1 MSCCNIEC
9 STIEKQPQDTTSS
22 STSSS
27 TSPATSTTP
36 SLTTSSTTTILSI
49 KEQLKTLS
57 VEERYNLLNTIN
69 MEERVSF
76 IKQQQQLAKD
86 EEDKITQCPL
96 FKKMVSMN
104 NELQDLRMEL
114 QKLKN
119 KSNETKVT
127 ENTMRCPY
135 SMFRINQVNQT
146 NQSYLNEEELCN
158 ELTESC
164 TSSFSWWSTIM
175 FIVFMLFVLTA
186 KPSKHCEQFMST
198 VM

>member
-1 MSCCNIEC
+1 MSECTMEC
-9 STIEKQPQDTTSS
+9 STIEKQPESTITPT
-22 STSSS
+22 STSC
-27 TSPATSTTP
+27 
-36 SLTTSSTTTILSI
+36 I

-57 VEERYNLLNTIN
+57 VEERYNLLNVIN

-76 IKQQQQLAKD
+76 IKQQQQIAKD

-96 FKKMVSMN
+96 FKKVVSMN
-104 NELQDLRMEL
+104 NEMQDLKMEL

-119 KSNETKVT
+119 KSKEPT
-127 ENTMRCPY
+127 TMKCPY
-135 SMFRINQVNQT
+135 SMFKINQV

-186 KPSKHCEQFMST
+186 KPSKNCEQFFTT

>member
-1 MSCCNIEC
+1 MSDCKMEC
-9 STIEKQPQDTTSS
+9 STIEKQPQLC
-22 STSSS
+22 
-27 TSPATSTTP
+27 TSPSP
-36 SLTTSSTTTILSI
+36 SPSCI

-57 VEERYNLLNTIN
+57 VEERYNLLNAIN

-76 IKQQQQLAKD
+76 IKQQQQLAKE

-104 NELQDLRMEL
+104 NELQELRMDL

-119 KSNETKVT
+119 KST
-127 ENTMRCPY
+127 EPTMKCPY
-135 SMFRINQVNQT
+135 SMFKINQVNQ
-146 NQSYLNEEELCN
+146 NYLSDAELCN

-186 KPSKHCEQFMST
+186 KPSKHCEKFFTTSM
-198 VM
+198 

>member
-1 MSCCNIEC
+1 MSECKMEC
-9 STIEKQPQDTTSS
+9 STIELQAQQAQPTNSS
-22 STSSS
+22 S
-27 TSPATSTTP
+27 
-36 SLTTSSTTTILSI
+36 SI
-49 KEQLKTLS
+49 KEQLKTLT
-57 VEERYNLLNTIN
+57 VEERYNLLNVIN

-76 IKQQQQLAKD
+76 IKKQQQLAKD

-119 KSNETKVT
+119 KSNET
-127 ENTMRCPY
+127 TMKCPY
-135 SMFRINQVNQT
+135 SMFKFNQQNQLT
-146 NQSYLNEEELCN
+146 QDYLNEADLCN

-175 FIVFMLFVLTA
+175 FIVFFLFIITA
-186 KPSKHCEQFMST
+186 KPSKHCEQFFTT

>member
-1 MSCCNIEC
+1 MSSCTMEC
-9 STIEKQPQDTTSS
+9 STIEKQPE
-22 STSSS
+22 STITP
-27 TSPATSTTP
+27 TSP
-36 SLTTSSTTTILSI
+36 LSI

-57 VEERYNLLNTIN
+57 VDERYNLLNVIN

-96 FKKMVSMN
+96 FKKVVSMN
-104 NELQDLRMEL
+104 NEMQDLKIEL

-119 KSNETKVT
+119 KSKEPT
-127 ENTMRCPY
+127 TMKCPY
-135 SMFRINQVNQT
+135 SMFKINQINQT
-146 NQSYLNEEELCN
+146 NQSYLSEDELCN

-175 FIVFMLFVLTA
+175 FIVFFLFLVTA
-186 KPSKHCEQFMST
+186 KPSKNCEQFFTT

>member
-1 MSCCNIEC
+1 MEC
-9 STIEKQPQDTTSS
+9 SSSTIEKQSEGIMT
-22 STSSS
+22 
-27 TSPATSTTP
+27 TSTTSTSAP
-36 SLTTSSTTTILSI
+36 SAPLSI

-57 VEERYNLLNTIN
+57 VDERYNLLNTIN

-76 IKQQQQLAKD
+76 IKQQQQLAKE

-96 FKKMVSMN
+96 FKKIVSMN
-104 NELQDLRMEL
+104 NELQDLRMDL

-119 KSNETKVT
+119 KSNEPTIK
-127 ENTMRCPY
+127 CPY
-135 SMFRINQVNQT
+135 SMFKINQIC
-146 NQSYLNEEELCN
+146 QSNPEYLNESELCN

-186 KPSKHCEQFMST
+186 KPSKNCEQFFTT